1 VTKTTYDKCVALHP
15 LSENQTIRF
24 AADEL
29 SKYLQMMDPSV
40 NVEVR
45 RAQGEHRGDRPGINL
60 GLFEQFGLE
69 AAVEDPTFD
78 DRIHVAIR
86 PTQGAVSGLE
96 GIIAGSNP
104 RSVLLAAYRFLER
117 AGCRWVRPG
126 VDGECIP
133 RRDVAELSVTFDDAP
148 AYRHRGL
155 CIEGAVSYE
164 NMAENI
170 DWAPKAGFNSYFLE
184 FMTPFTFFDRWYRH
198 LNNPYK
204 QPEALTVDTVVRF
217 KADLEREMAKRGL
230 TYHAVGHGWTCESL
244 GIPGLAWEPE
254 ERELSPEVTQ
264 LLAEVDGERKL
275 YGGIPLNTNLCY
287 SNPAARQAIV
297 DYAVRYVLDNPQI
310 NVLHFWFA
318 DGANNHCEC
327 ENCRDT
333 LPADFLVMLLN
344 ELDAA
349 FGAHG
354 IGTKIV
360 FIAYLDLLW
369 PPQREQL
376 RNPGRFI
383 LLFAPISRSYSRSY
397 DTDTTGIQLPEY
409 RRNRLRFPANIRE
422 NLAYLREWQ
431 KHFQGDAFTYE
442 YYFMWDHY
450 FDPGYYETAK
460 VLHEDVKKLKAVG
473 LNGIISDQTQRSF
486 FPTGFGMYV
495 MARTLW
501 DEHADFDTLARE
513 YFAAAFGSDGE
524 ACRGYMARLSQLFDP
539 PYLRGD
545 KGAIE
550 RGEQES
556 HLWYL
561 GGATTGVDK
570 EAACRLGEIPA
581 LIDGFRP
588 IIERNRTSSEPC
600 HAKSWEYLGY
610 HADLTRLL
618 AMAFEARAWGQPESA
633 RRLWAQAAEF
643 AQRNE
648 DALQPVLDVFEFVRT
663 LERKFR

>member
-1 VTKTTYDKCVALHP
+1 MVETTYDRCVIVHP
-15 LSENQTIRF
+15 ISENQTIQF
-24 AADEL
+24 AAEEL
-29 SKYLQMMDPSV
+29 GKYLKMMDPGIR
-40 NVEVR
+40 VEI
-45 RAQGEHRGDRPGINL
+45 RGVEEYRSDRPGIHL
-60 GLFEQFGLE
+60 GLFGHFGLE
-69 AAVEDPTFD
+69 ADVEDPVFD
-78 DRIHVAIR
+78 DRLHVAVR
-86 PTQGAVSGLE
+86 PRAGAVSVIDGM
-96 GIIAGSNP
+96 IAGSNP
-104 RSVLLAAYRFLER
+104 RSVLLGAYRLLEH
-117 AGCRWVRPG
+117 AGCRWVRPNA
-126 VDGECIP
+126 DGEFVP
-133 RRDVAELSVTFDDAP
+133 RTDVAALAVVFDDAP
-148 AYRHRGL
+148 SYRHRGL

-170 DWAPKAGFNSYFLE
+170 DWAPKVGFNAYFLE

-204 QPEALTVDTVVRF
+204 QPETLTVDTVVRF
-217 KADLEREMAKRGL
+217 KADLEREMMKRGL

-254 ERELSPEVTQ
+254 VHELSPEVTE
-264 LLAEVDGERKL
+264 LLAEVSGERKL
-275 YGGIPLNTNLCY
+275 YKGIPLNTNLCY
-287 SNPAARQAIV
+287 SNPAARRAIV
-297 DYAVRYVLDNPQI
+297 DYAVRYVRDNPQI
-310 NVLHFWFA
+310 DVLHFWLA

-327 ENCRDT
+327 ENCRGT
-333 LPADFLVMLLN
+333 LPADFLVMILN

-349 FGAHG
+349 FTAHG

-369 PPQREQL
+369 PPRQEQL

-431 KHFQGDAFTYE
+431 KLFQGDAFTYE

-460 VLHEDVKKLKAVG
+460 VLHEDVKKLRAVG
-473 LNGIISDQTQRSF
+473 LNGIISDQSQRSF

-501 DEHADFDTLARE
+501 DERADFDTLARE
-513 YFAAAFGSDGE
+513 YFAAAFGPDGE
-524 ACRGYMARLSQLFDP
+524 TCRQYMEHLSQLFDP
-539 PYLRGD
+539 PYIRGD
-545 KGAIE
+545 KGAPL
-550 RGEQES
+550 GQEQEL

-561 GGATTGVDK
+561 SGATAGVD
-570 EAACRLGEIPA
+570 EQAAQRLAEIPGVIGA
-581 LIDGFRP
+581 FRP
-588 IIERNRTSSEPC
+588 VIERNRAARELC
-600 HAKSWEYLGY
+600 WAKSWEYLAY
-610 HADLTRLL
+610 HADLIALL
-618 AMAFEARAWGQPESA
+618 ASAFEARATGEQEEA
-633 RRLWAQAAEF
+633 RRLWAQAADF

-648 DALQPVLDVFEFVRT
+648 DALQPALDVFEFVHT
-663 LERKFR
+663 LQRKFR